1 MEILGINLS
10 ELLLLIPALLAAGFV
25 AGVAAGMLGIG
36 GGAILVPVLFQ
47 LYTFLKIDPAIVMH
61 LSVGTSLAII
71 IPTSM
76 RSLKGHM
83 DKGAVDLTLLKS
95 WIFPVLFGC
104 TIGAVVAAYVD
115 GFLLK
120 AVFAFSAT
128 LIGLKLIFGNE
139 SWLLAKQIP
148 GKAINSFIGSL
159 IGLFSTLMGVGGGV
173 FGVTYMTLCG
183 RKIHQ
188 SIATSSGLGVL
199 ISIPATIGYM
209 WAGWG
214 IEGLPAL
221 SVGFVNWLGVLIMI
235 PATVLAAPIGVKLA
249 HGFSR
254 RKLEIA
260 FACLLFSVSIR
271 FVVSV
276 LYS

>member
-1 MEILGINLS
+1 MEVFGVNLA
-10 ELLLLIPALLAAGFV
+10 ELLILVPALLAAGFV
-25 AGVAAGMLGIG
+25 AGVAAGLLGIG

-47 LYTFLKIDPAIVMH
+47 LYTFLKVDPSIVMH

-83 DKGAVDLTLLKS
+83 AKDAVDIPLLKS

-104 TIGAVVAAYVD
+104 IVGAIIAAYVD

-120 AVFAFSAT
+120 AVFATFST
-128 LIGLKLIFGNE
+128 LIGLKLVFGKE
-139 SWLLAKQIP
+139 SWLLAKQMP
-148 GKAINSFIGSL
+148 KTPINSLIGSL
-159 IGLFSTLMGVGGGV
+159 IGMFSTLMGVGGGV
-173 FGVTYMTLCG
+173 FGVTYMTLCA

-199 ISIPATIGYM
+199 ISVPATIGYM
-209 WAGWG
+209 IAGWG

-221 SVGFVNWLGVLIMI
+221 SVGYVNWLGVGIMI

-249 HGFSR
+249 HSFSR
-254 RKLEIA
+254 RTLEIA

-271 FVVSV
+271 FVIS
-276 LYS
+276 LL